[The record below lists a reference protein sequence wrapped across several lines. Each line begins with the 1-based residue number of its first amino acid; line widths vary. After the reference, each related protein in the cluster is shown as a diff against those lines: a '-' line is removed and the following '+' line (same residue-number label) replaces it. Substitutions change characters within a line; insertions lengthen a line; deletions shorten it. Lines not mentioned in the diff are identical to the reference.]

1 MSSESKVG
9 ILAAEYPRFQRVP
22 DLLWVSRGLRRGR
35 DAYPMDSRFKIPA
48 PLLSELRGHRRGSRA
63 GNGKPGASEVV
74 AGLENP
80 PCIRRRRDAERNE
93 VVKLRPLPVEKKPLS
108 CNKGPYRKPTQV
120 DEERILRPAGEALL
134 RNSAK

>member
-1 MSSESKVG
+1 MRPNIQGFQSK
-9 ILAAEYPRFQRVP
+9 A

-35 DAYPMDSRFKIPA
+35 DGVSDGQQVKDSCTPCYQNCG
-48 PLLSELRGHRRGSRA
+48 GHGKGSRA

-80 PCIRRRRDAERNE
+80 SCMRRRRDAERNK
-93 VVKLRPLPVEKKPLS
+93 VAKLRPPSCREKPLS
-108 CNKGPYRKPTQV
+108 CSKGPYRKPTQV
-120 DEERILRPAGEALL
+120 DEERILRPAGEVLL

>member
-1 MSSESKVG
+1 MRPNIQGFQSK
-9 ILAAEYPRFQRVP
+9 A

-48 PLLSELRGHRRGSRA
+48 PLCYQNCGDTGRGSRA

-93 VVKLRPLPVEKKPLS
+93 VVKLRPLPVEKS
-108 CNKGPYRKPTQV
+108 RYRVARGPYRKPTQV
-120 DEERILRPAGEALL
+120 DEREDPKAGGRSVVKELG
-134 RNSAK
+134 KMTP